1 MPSPRSLVGALA
13 AAVLLPL
20 TLPAQGFPIAAP
32 GSEGFVIVASSSSP
46 IIATYLGNSA
56 SFSDD
61 LFLAIG
67 ASGQPGIDGNF
78 ANDVFIFN
86 NQTSPF
92 GSTFNL
98 GSFLPGTELI
108 FRLFVHNTG
117 QNFYSGPAGRNPDNL
132 AHARVQSNWQPGTT
146 LVSFEDLLN
155 VPEGVNGYNDLSF
168 AFTNTVAAT
177 TGAPEPATFVLLAG
191 GLLFVGLVAGKRRL
205 IQS

>member
-1 MPSPRSLVGALA
+1 MPPVRSLVGALA
-13 AAVLLPL
+13 TAVFLPL
-20 TLPAQGFPIAAP
+20 SAPAQSFPIAAP
-32 GSEGFVIVASSSSP
+32 GSEGFVIVATSSDP

-56 SFSDD
+56 AFSDD

-67 ASGQPGIDGNF
+67 VSGQPGIDGNS

-86 NQTSPF
+86 NQSSPF

-117 QNFYSGPAGRNPDNL
+117 QSYYSGPASRNPDNL
-132 AHARVQSNWQPGTT
+132 PHARVQSNWLPGTT

-155 VPEGVNGYNDLSF
+155 DPEGANGFNDLSF
-168 AFTNTVAAT
+168 SFTNTFAAT
-177 TGAPEPATFVLLAG
+177 ATPEPTTFVLLAG
-191 GLLFVGLVAGKRRL
+191 GLFFVGLVARKRRFL
-205 IQS
+205 QS